1 MIPVDGGFRV
11 FRSLGKSREGIDLMS
26 RFVLSGFSD
35 EIAPGI
41 DEQIAGVRELG
52 LSHLVLRFVDGENIV
67 DLSLEKAK
75 EIKKKLDDNN
85 IRVSSLGSP
94 IGKVD
99 VDSPLADEMKRLLH
113 IIELAEIFETE
124 FVRIFSFYLPPESN
138 PQDYADKVIERLGAM
153 AVVAQ
158 KHGITLIHENEKD
171 IFGDTEER
179 CNQILTAFIWSQSSI
194 RSCHLFSAM
203 SILWQPI
210 TTKKHRIHAYK
221 GCFASDHSIV
231 PAGKGDGR
239 ISEILSDLASNGKDS
254 ELFLSLEPHL
264 GTFMGLNTLEKD
276 TVVSDEQESSL
287 ELYKS
292 ALDSLLGVL
301 QQL

>member
-1 MIPVDGGFRV
+1 
-11 FRSLGKSREGIDLMS
+11 MS
-26 RFVLSGFSD
+26 RFVISGFSD

-41 DEQIAGVRELG
+41 DEQILGIRELG
-52 LSHLVLRFVDGENIV
+52 ISHLVLRFVDGENIV

-179 CNQILTAFIWSQSSI
+179 CNQILTALSLYGLKAAFDPANFVQ
-194 RSCHLFSAM
+194 CDVDPLAAYHLLKEN
-203 SILWQPI
+203 I
-210 TTKKHRIHAYK
+210 AYMHIK
-221 GCFASDHSIV
+221 DALASDHSIV